1 LISFCDFEML
11 PLNLSNQL
19 YRYGYYTPSLG
30 IRDATRG
37 AITARLKD
45 GISEGCY
52 TSGMILYGTT
62 HRVGD
67 GITSAAIIAPEYQAE
82 ADPAWLAAHC
92 LAGVDPSIA
101 ESAREGDVLL
111 AGANFGAGP
120 DAEIAV
126 LALQAVGFASI
137 ICTAADAD
145 FVEAAEA
152 YGLPVLIC
160 PAAVA
165 AIAPG
170 GVVRLDLAGG
180 RITDR
185 ATGASYLVPPCAP
198 TLVDTVRRAQLL
210 TRMRRVVEEEGF
222 EG

>member
-1 LISFCDFEML
+1 
-11 PLNLSNQL
+11 
-19 YRYGYYTPSLG
+19 
-30 IRDATRG
+30 
-37 AITARLKD
+37 
-45 GISEGCY
+45 
-52 TSGMILYGTT
+52 MILYGTI

-67 GITSAAIIAPEYQAE
+67 GITTAAIIAPEHQAD

-92 LAGVDPSIA
+92 LASVDLMIA
-101 ESAREGDVLL
+101 ESVREGDVLL
-111 AGANFGAGP
+111 AGADFGAGP

-126 LALQAVGFASI
+126 LALQAAGFAAIVCAS
-137 ICTAADAD
+137 ADAG
-145 FVEAAEA
+145 FVAAAEA

-180 RITDR
+180 RIADR
-185 ATGASYLVPPCAP
+185 ANGEVYQAPPCAP
-198 TLVDTVRRAQLL
+198 TLVDKVRRAQLL

-222 EG
+222 DG

>member
-1 LISFCDFEML
+1 
-11 PLNLSNQL
+11 
-19 YRYGYYTPSLG
+19 
-30 IRDATRG
+30 
-37 AITARLKD
+37 
-45 GISEGCY
+45 
-52 TSGMILYGTT
+52 MILYGTT

-67 GITSAAIIAPEYQAE
+67 DITTDLIIAPVYRAD

-92 LAGVDPSIA
+92 LAGVDSAIA
-101 ESAREGDVLL
+101 ELAREGDLLL
-111 AGANFGAGP
+111 AGNGFGAGP

-126 LALQAVGFASI
+126 LALQAVGFAAI
-137 ICTAADAD
+137 ICASANAG
-145 FVEAAEA
+145 FVAAAEA

-165 AIAPG
+165 AITPG

-185 ATGASYLVPPCAP
+185 ANGEVYSAPPCAP
-198 TLVDTVRRAQLL
+198 TLVDMVRRAQLL

-222 EG
+222 DG

>member
-1 LISFCDFEML
+1 
-11 PLNLSNQL
+11 
-19 YRYGYYTPSLG
+19 
-30 IRDATRG
+30 
-37 AITARLKD
+37 
-45 GISEGCY
+45 
-52 TSGMILYGTT
+52 MILYGTT

-67 GITSAAIIAPEYQAE
+67 GITTAAIIAPQHHAD

-92 LAGVDPSIA
+92 LAGVDPAIA

-111 AGANFGAGP
+111 AGNDFGAGP
-120 DAEIAV
+120 AGEIAV
-126 LALQAVGFASI
+126 LALQAVGL
-137 ICTAADAD
+137 AAIVCISADPD
-145 FVEAAEA
+145 FVTAAEA
-152 YGLPVLIC
+152 YGLPVLTC

-165 AIAPG
+165 AITPG

-185 ATGASYLVPPCAP
+185 ATGLIYPTPPCAP

-210 TRMRRVVEEEGF
+210 ARMRRVVEEEGF